1 MLKLN
6 PYLNFEG
13 KTEEAFNFYKSVF
26 GGEFVALQRFS
37 DVPGMGKL
45 SAEDSNKLMHVS
57 LMIGDNTLMGT
68 DTLVAMG
75 HTVTMG
81 TNITLSLHPE
91 SKEEADRLFAG
102 LQEGGSVEQPMKDE
116 FWGDYFGML
125 KDKFGIKWMVNYRP
139 AK

>member
-13 KTEEAFNFYKSVF
+13 TTEEAFNFYKSIF

-37 DVPGMGKL
+37 NVPGMDKL
-45 SAEDSNKLMHVS
+45 SAEDGKKLMHVS

-68 DTLVAMG
+68 DTLTAMG

-81 TNITLSLHPE
+81 TNVSLSLHPE

-102 LQEGGSVEQPMKDE
+102 LQEGGSVELPMEDAS
-116 FWGDYFGML
+116 WGDYFGMV
-125 KDKFGIKWMVNYRP
+125 KDKFGIKWMINYTP

>member
-13 KTEEAFNFYKSVF
+13 TTEEAFNFYKSIF

-37 DVPGMGKL
+37 NVPGMDKL
-45 SAEDSNKLMHVS
+45 SAEDGKKLMHVS
-57 LMIGDNTLMGT
+57 LMVGDNTLMGT
-68 DTLVAMG
+68 DTLAAMG
-75 HTVTMG
+75 HTITMG
-81 TNITLSLHPE
+81 TNVSLSLHPD

-102 LQEGGSVEQPMKDE
+102 LQEGGSVEPPMEDAS
-116 FWGDYFGML
+116 WGDYFGMV
-125 KDKFGIKWMVNYRP
+125 KDKFGIKWMINYTP